1 MTPQEMKFRQYHTD
15 IVAAF
20 VAAFPGVDPP
30 AASWIQIWLTRYSVM
45 GVLAAIRHLQNYPPQ
60 VKARYSQESVGRAI
74 SSLLR
79 ASAIKRSVVGTP
91 STKAVSR

>member
-15 IVAAF
+15 IVSALRP
-20 VAAFPGVDPP
+20 AFPGVDPP
-30 AASWIQIWLTRYSVM
+30 DASWIQIWLTRYSFM
-45 GVLAAIRHLQNYPPQ
+45 GILAAIRNLQNYPPQ

-91 STKAVSR
+91 GTNGGSR